1 MNELRRTCVCWMA
14 LIISLCGVAGA
25 SESVEQLKKVLA
37 DTLSIQMEL
46 GMAQKRFSIM
56 SRTLPDPE
64 RCVARELFDTSIG
77 YREIATEPLLV
88 GQLVN
93 EMKSA
98 LDQSTV
104 RNRLGIVAYRVM
116 GIGENDIGLVNELL
130 KGLTTPAMVAEATL
144 IRDKMIKLRGL
155 WEPFSSGHF

>member
-1 MNELRRTCVCWMA
+1 MA

>member
-1 MNELRRTCVCWMA
+1 MNELRRTCVYWMA